1 MGVGGQQIAGVIDA
15 LHEAVGAGFPDD
27 PSTQVGNYFAPN
39 LLDNDNIHKNEV

>member
-27 PSTQVGNYFAPN
+27 PSTQVYYLAIKPF
-39 LLDNDNIHKNEV
+39 

>member
-27 PSTQVGNYFAPN
+27 PSTQVYYFAIKPFQ
-39 LLDNDNIHKNEV
+39 